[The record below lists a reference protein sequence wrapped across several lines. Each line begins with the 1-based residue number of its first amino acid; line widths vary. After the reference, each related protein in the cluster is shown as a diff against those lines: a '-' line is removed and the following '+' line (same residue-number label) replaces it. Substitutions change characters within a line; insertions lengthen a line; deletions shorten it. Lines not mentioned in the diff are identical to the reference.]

1 MKVENIKKSHLKMLR
16 KQVEEI
22 YRFKYS
28 WADDVLF
35 ETMVQSHLNKIVD
48 EINEDDYLK
57 ELSEQED

>member
-16 KQVEEI
+16 RQVEEI
-22 YRFKYS
+22 YRVKYS

-35 ETMVQSHLNKIVD
+35 ETMVQSHLDKVVD

-57 ELSEQED
+57 DLSEEED